1 MGTLIV
7 FLILFSIFII
17 MNLLIHK
24 YCMNQHIKVIK
35 QIENEKYTIFKNLKL
50 KQAWNYGFR
59 LNRAD
64 LILINKQLIVLIFN
78 SNLNGIIKQAQPV
91 ILFYQKEPVQLFN
104 GINSYNKIENI
115 FPLNNGIKILTKVDY
130 FFNKKNL
137 SFEFET
143 TPEQKGQIISCLT
156 DND

>member
-24 YCMNQHIKVIK
+24 YCMNQHTKVLK

-64 LILINKQLIVLIFN
+64 LILVNKQLIVLIFN
-78 SNLNGIIKQAQPV
+78 SNFNGFIKQAQPV
-91 ILFYQKEPVQLFN
+91 ILFYQKGPVQFFN

-115 FPLNNGIKILTKVDY
+115 FPLNNGIKIIIKVDS
-130 FFNKKNL
+130 FFSKKKL

-143 TPEQKGQIISCLT
+143 NQEQKCQIISCLS